1 MGGGL
6 YLVLCVLVAIWA
18 ANRGRSGLRW
28 FLIGLVISPLL
39 AGIFVWVLKNLDRS
53 IMDGEISDGTHVRCP
68 ECREFILKEAKKCKH
83 CGSQVLP
90 PFPNHKN
97 E

>member
-68 ECREFILKEAKKCKH
+68 DCRVFKLQIHEAFKK
-83 CGSQVLP
+83 QVFNCYL
-90 PFPNHKN
+90 
-97 E
+97 